1 MNIIPSIYHMIRI
14 KKYPFDHLC
23 FMLILTFLTT
33 AVTLFSGIITIL
45 KFKAI
50 YCLFI
55 SPRLALEAIIRHF
68 AYLCR

>member
-33 AVTLFSGIITIL
+33 ADTLFSGIIYSTGRIVEMS
-45 KFKAI
+45 KQSI
-50 YCLFI
+50 MTQC
-55 SPRLALEAIIRHF
+55 
-68 AYLCR
+68 